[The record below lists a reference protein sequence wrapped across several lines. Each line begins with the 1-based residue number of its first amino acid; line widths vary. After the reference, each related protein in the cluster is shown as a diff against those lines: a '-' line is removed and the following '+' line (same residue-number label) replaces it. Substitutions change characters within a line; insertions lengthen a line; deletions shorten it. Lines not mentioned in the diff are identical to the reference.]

1 MEEWGEKEQCLSDIV
16 GLFLDNYQGD
26 KPIGIDINVAEGF
39 TSFGWYELG
48 DDGEV
53 SLRPIKDRRLVSKLA
68 LQFWE
73 LSGSNYITLYLAVDP
88 ASKKFVVKMEK
99 DDEQFRASL
108 LGGEVVRQKLQ
119 TLADRL

>member
-1 MEEWGEKEQCLSDIV
+1 M
-16 GLFLDNYQGD
+16 
-26 KPIGIDINVAEGF
+26 
-39 TSFGWYELG
+39 
-48 DDGEV
+48 

-108 LGGEVVRQKLQ
+108 LGGEVVRQK
-119 TLADRL
+119 